1 MLSGDSAK
9 PLGTKCQVDFKKK
22 KKMVGEIERMES
34 KKVLCKGLEN
44 REQTFAED

>member
-9 PLGTKCQVDFKKK
+9 PLGTKCQIDFK